1 MQWDKQ
7 KWNQNENR
15 GKTEYEEER
24 KWKMEKQRKWTCRQR
39 NKENKLV
46 WDKNEIKI
54 EAFGVKNDGS
64 FSVFFHLLCIQY
76 RFIKNNQ
83 HIVR

>member
-15 GKTEYEEER
+15 SKTEYEEEWR
-24 KWKMEKQRKWTCRQR
+24 GTKMEDGETKKQRKRTYTHR
-39 NKENKLV
+39 NKENKPV

-54 EAFGVKNDGS
+54 ETFWS
-64 FSVFFHLLCIQY
+64 
-76 RFIKNNQ
+76 
-83 HIVR
+83 